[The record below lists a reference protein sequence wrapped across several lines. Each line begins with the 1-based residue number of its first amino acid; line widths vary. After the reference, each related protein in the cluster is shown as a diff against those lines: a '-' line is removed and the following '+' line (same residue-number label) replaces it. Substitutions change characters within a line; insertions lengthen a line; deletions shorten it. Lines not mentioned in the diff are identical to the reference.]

1 MITQVQRRSHP
12 KEGRL
17 HRQMVSLHCKT
28 ILGPLSFPPNL
39 FSKLLT
45 CTPKNTESPESNKG
59 KKSTRVDP
67 KAKLERSRQSAREC
81 RARKKLRY
89 QYLEELVDKRQQAIH
104 VLNNE
109 LKDLHEVVRKVDE
122 GVLPQ
127 EALERLLDKTTLD
140 NSGRSKPSTVTK

>member
-1 MITQVQRRSHP
+1 M
-12 KEGRL
+12 
-17 HRQMVSLHCKT
+17 
-28 ILGPLSFPPNL
+28 N
-39 FSKLLT
+39 SKN
-45 CTPKNTESPESNKG
+45 NTESSDSKKG

-109 LKDLHEVVRKVDE
+109 LKDLQEVVRKVDE
-122 GVLPQ
+122 GLLPQ
-127 EALERLLDKTTLD
+127 EALERLMDKTTSD
-140 NSGRSKPSTVTK
+140 NSRHGKPSTATK